1 MTWPVHLSLATVVG
15 LAGTLLAFAY
25 TVPQMRKLARSGSAA
40 GVSVAALAN
49 STVSGIAWTVFGVVE
64 HELWVILPALLALP
78 GTAGALVLA
87 WRRGGNRDRL
97 WLPVVWAGVIATLT
111 ALVPVLGSR
120 PIIVALGCSITL
132 MVAPAAVTAW
142 RSHDVSAIAAS
153 AWAMLIVDA
162 MLAGAY
168 GLLADIDAN
177 LIYALVATS
186 GAALIL
192 ARLAV
197 PPHVHARIVPI
208 PDDVDRD
215 GLSLAA

>member
-1 MTWPVHLSLATVVG
+1 VNLSLATVVG
-15 LAGTLLAFAY
+15 LAGTFLAFAY

-49 STVSGIAWTVFGVVE
+49 STVSGIAWTAFGVVE
-64 HELWVILPALLALP
+64 HEVWVVLPALLALP
-78 GTAGALVLA
+78 GTAGAMVLA
-87 WRRGGNRDRL
+87 WHRGGDRDRL
-97 WLPVVWAGVIATLT
+97 WLPVIWAVTITTLT

-132 MVAPAAVTAW
+132 MVGPAAVTAW

-162 MLAGAY
+162 ALAGAY

-192 ARLAV
+192 TRLAV
-197 PPHVHARIVPI
+197 PPHLHARLVRL
-208 PDDVDRD
+208 PDGVDPDVARD
-215 GLSLAA
+215 DLSLAA